1 MMMLVAHN
9 AVHHVTSATWK
20 KMKMSSNEINPDY
33 LSVCSAL
40 KKVRLLKGHTLESVE
55 LATNGEFTK
64 EALGS
69 YERNS
74 RSISVK
80 RLLRLCEFYQVS
92 VGSVI
97 QLASKELYH
106 ELRTTA

>member
-1 MMMLVAHN
+1 MTH
-9 AVHHVTSATWK
+9 
-20 KMKMSSNEINPDY
+20 EINPDY

-69 YERNS
+69 YERND
-74 RSISVK
+74 RVISLK
-80 RLLRLCEFYQVS
+80 RLLRLCEVYQVS
-92 VGSVI
+92 INQVI
-97 QLASKELYH
+97 KLATYGEEYH